1 MVKEDHLYGCE
12 IAVRIE
18 ASARANMLIAGSIVR
33 IHLLR
38 NSFME
43 RQLVVILPRRQQS
56 PVIRER
62 QDRPAGKASIHAILA
77 DDTK

>member
-18 ASARANMLIAGSIVR
+18 ASANMLIAGSIVR

-43 RQLVVILPRRQQS
+43 RQLVAILPEVSSHR
-56 PVIRER
+56 
-62 QDRPAGKASIHAILA
+62 
-77 DDTK
+77 

>member
-18 ASARANMLIAGSIVR
+18 ASARANMRIAGSRVR

-38 NSFME
+38 N
-43 RQLVVILPRRQQS
+43 
-56 PVIRER
+56 
-62 QDRPAGKASIHAILA
+62 
-77 DDTK
+77 